1 MSFEMSVAL
10 AGKLLK
16 IRDSNKNKIESA
28 RTIVAKTQ
36 EKIPAINPKI
46 LHLQKELATVKDIK
60 TGPRQ
65 NVPGKMANLM
75 GINKTRPVIRK
86 KLPTRLF
93 KNTEK

>member
-36 EKIPAINPKI
+36 EKIPAISPII

-75 GINKTRPVIRK
+75 GVNKTRPVTRK